1 MSTLDAALAPAVS
14 EPAAAPVNTAANRQ
28 PRKLRAAARRKQTA
42 IRWIVLALVAI
53 FMILPLAGLI
63 DFSTRLLNGKRVLS
77 SWATVFDL
85 TKLEAAAPDLVAGFK
100 VTIALC
106 LVTAVL
112 TVALLVPTMT
122 WIRLRVP
129 EVSKLVEFLCLLPLT
144 IPAIV
149 LVVGLGPIYRGIAH
163 ILSSGNIWLTFVYVV
178 LAFPYAY
185 RSIDAGLRAIDVKTL
200 SEAARSLGCSWAMV
214 MWRIVMP
221 NIRSAVLGAM
231 FLTIALCLG
240 EYTVASLLSKSNLSV
255 ALFNLGLSASGDP
268 RLTAAVSL
276 VLLVF
281 GFLVMFGFSFLG
293 NTRRTKKGK

>member
-1 MSTLDAALAPAVS
+1 MSALDAAI
-14 EPAAAPVNTAANRQ
+14 APVVTDPALATASERQ
-28 PRKLRAAARRKQTA
+28 PRKLRAAARRKQT
-42 IRWIVLALVAI
+42 IVRWIVLGLVAI

-63 DFSTRLLNGKRVLS
+63 DFSTRLLNGKRTGR
-77 SWATVFDL
+77 SWATVIDL
-85 TKLEAAAPDLVAGFK
+85 DKLNAAAPDLVEGFK

-106 LVTAVL
+106 LVTAGL
-112 TVALLVPTMT
+112 TVLLLVPTMT

-129 EVSKLVEFLCLLPLT
+129 HVSKLVEFLCLLPLT

-163 ILSSGNIWLTFVYVV
+163 LLGTGNIWLTFVYVI

-185 RSIDAGLRAIDVKTL
+185 RSIDAGLAAIDVKTL
-200 SEAARSLGCSWAMV
+200 SEAARTLGCSFPAVIM
-214 MWRIVMP
+214 RIVLP
-221 NIRSAVLGAM
+221 NIRAAVLGAM

-240 EYTVASLLSKSNLSV
+240 EYTVAYLLSKNNLSV

-276 VLLVF
+276 ILLVF

-293 NTRRTKKGK
+293 NTRRMKKGK

>member
-1 MSTLDAALAPAVS
+1 MSALEAAMAPAVT
-14 EPAAAPVNTAANRQ
+14 EVPAAQALASQRP
-28 PRKLRAAARRKQTA
+28 PRKLRAAARRKQT
-42 IRWIVLALVAI
+42 IVRWVVLILVAI
-53 FMILPLAGLI
+53 FMVLPLAGLI
-63 DFSTRLLNGKRVLS
+63 DFSTRLINGKRVLT
-77 SWATVFDL
+77 SWATVFNL

-106 LVTAVL
+106 LLTAAL
-112 TVALLVPTMT
+112 TVLLLVPTMT

-129 EVSKLVEFLCLLPLT
+129 QVSKLVEFLCLLPLT

-163 ILSSGNIWLTFVYVV
+163 VLSTGNIWLTFIYVI
-178 LAFPYAY
+178 LALPYAY
-185 RSIDAGLRAIDVKTL
+185 RSIDAGLAAIDVKTL
-200 SEAARSLGCSWAMV
+200 SEAARTLGGSWPTVIM
-214 MWRIVMP
+214 RIVLP
-221 NIRSAVLGAM
+221 NIRAAVLGAM

-240 EYTVASLLSKSNLSV
+240 EYTVAYLLSKNNLSV

-268 RLTAAVSL
+268 RLTAAVAL

-293 NTRRTKKGK
+293 NTRRMKKGK

>member
-1 MSTLDAALAPAVS
+1 MSALEAAMAPAVT
-14 EPAAAPVNTAANRQ
+14 EPPPDQGSASPRP
-28 PRKLRAAARRKQTA
+28 PRKLRAAARRKQTIA
-42 IRWIVLALVAI
+42 RWVVLILVAI

-63 DFSTRLLNGKRVLS
+63 DFSTRLLNGKRVLT
-77 SWATVFDL
+77 SWATVFNL

-106 LVTAVL
+106 LLTAAL
-112 TVALLVPTMT
+112 TVLLLVPTMT

-129 EVSKLVEFLCLLPLT
+129 QVSKLVEFLCLLPLT

-163 ILSSGNIWLTFVYVV
+163 VLSTGNIWLTFIYVI
-178 LAFPYAY
+178 LALPYAY
-185 RSIDAGLRAIDVKTL
+185 RSIDAGLAAIDVKTL
-200 SEAARSLGCSWAMV
+200 SEAARTLGGSWPTVIM
-214 MWRIVMP
+214 RIVLP
-221 NIRSAVLGAM
+221 NIRAAVLGAM

-240 EYTVASLLSKSNLSV
+240 EYTVAYLLSKNNLSV

-293 NTRRTKKGK
+293 NTRRMKKGK